1 MRKSGLCRKRAWGLI
16 TVVCLAVWLVS
27 CEAMPRNQ
35 SSAPP
40 RSEASSQMATQT
52 SVSSSNAPSSSAE
65 TASSTPIW
73 GETKRRTEPLT
84 KAEATAD
91 MDQLIGYIEDVHPV
105 YEDPDSA
112 ACQKTD
118 AAKADFQKSVRAV
131 GKTIS
136 MDDFGALCREYLAS
150 IPDLHTDIFGDE
162 LFNDVWQDQRRLST
176 EWRWDNGRLYL
187 LDQNGKQSDRL
198 VTGIGGVSVS
208 KITETI
214 GRMYDAE
221 NDVGT
226 AWNNAYYSRFAAI
239 LARCGVKT
247 DGPVTLTVTG
257 DGGTEKVQ
265 SAFESIPSRV
275 QSGEPDAG
283 YYQKGDC
290 FYLDLNQFAES
301 DTVDQAARALNKAV
315 DGGTKKV
322 IWDLRGNPG
331 GNSEVG
337 TYIFRMMRMVPPRGS
352 MHSRASQIAPYIDQ
366 TNDLHAVPNPN
377 IKLVVLIDEMSCSS
391 STATAWKVQDGKL
404 GILMGRTPIQAPDSY
419 GNNTFK
425 KELKYSSF
433 IVEIATASYTR
444 ADQKANLKEVVPDI
458 AVPFGE
464 DELQAAFDYLK

>member
-1 MRKSGLCRKRAWGLI
+1 MRKIGLRRKRAWSLI
-16 TVVCLAVWLVS
+16 TAVWLAVWLVS
-27 CEAMPRNQ
+27 CGAVPRNP

-40 RSEASSQMATQT
+40 RSEASSQMAAQT
-52 SVSSSNAPSSSAE
+52 SVSSSNAPSTSAE

-91 MDQLIGYIEDVHPV
+91 MDQLIGYIEDAHPI
-105 YEDPDSA
+105 YEDPDSE
-112 ACQKTD
+112 ACRKTD
-118 AAKADFQKSVRAV
+118 AAKAEFQKSVEAV
-131 GKTIS
+131 DKTIF

-150 IPDLHTDIFGDE
+150 IPDLHTDILGDA

-187 LDQNGKQSDRL
+187 LDQNGKQSDRF
-198 VTGIGGVSVS
+198 VTGIGGVPIS

-214 GRMYDAE
+214 GSMYDAE

-265 SAFESIPSRV
+265 SAFEPIPPRV
-275 QSGEPDAG
+275 QFEESDAG

-290 FYLDLNQFAES
+290 FYLDLNQFNKS
-301 DTVDQAARALNKAV
+301 DAVDQAARALNKAV

-322 IWDLRGNPG
+322 IWDLRGDPG
-331 GNSEVG
+331 GYSEVE
-337 TYIFRMMRMVPPRGS
+337 TYIFRMMRMTPPQGG
-352 MHSRASQIAPYIDQ
+352 MHSRESKWKPNKDEII
-366 TNDLHAVPNPN
+366 NNLHAVSNPN
-377 IKLVVLIDEMSCSS
+377 VKL
-391 STATAWKVQDGKL
+391 
-404 GILMGRTPIQAPDSY
+404 
-419 GNNTFK
+419 
-425 KELKYSSF
+425 SF
-433 IVEIATASYTR
+433 
-444 ADQKANLKEVVPDI
+444 
-458 AVPFGE
+458 
-464 DELQAAFDYLK
+464 